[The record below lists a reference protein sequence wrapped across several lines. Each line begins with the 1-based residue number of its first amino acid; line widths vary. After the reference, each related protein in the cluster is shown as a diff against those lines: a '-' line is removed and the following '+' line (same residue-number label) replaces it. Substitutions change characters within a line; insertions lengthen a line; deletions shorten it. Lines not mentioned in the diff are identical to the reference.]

1 MLKRDMVSPSVT
13 QRQSGGRCQYSSGV
27 PMMEEP
33 KSSFQITCLMV
44 FSTRSQEP
52 GVSQYKTLFQVPT
65 CIQKVAQEMFG
76 SIPTQILNLWG
87 NQAIQFNQAT
97 AK

>member
-13 QRQSGGRCQYSSGV
+13 QRQSRGRCQYSSRV

-33 KSSFQITCLMV
+33 KSSFPITCLMV
-44 FSTRSQEP
+44 LSSTKP
-52 GVSQYKTLFQVPT
+52 GVSTQKAFVQVPT
-65 CIQKVAQEMFG
+65 CIQEVAQEMLVL
-76 SIPTQILNLWG
+76 IPTQILNLWG
-87 NQAIQFNQAT
+87 NQAIPFNQAA